1 MPDRP
6 KIYLETSVI
15 SYLVARPSPDPEKAA
30 MWRYAM
36 RFMNEYAQGYD
47 IVVSDIVAK
56 EAVRGDPGEY
66 YDDPIVREVH
76 EARYEIMA
84 EFGGDVNAFFDYL
97 VAHPVPNARYV
108 SPKPFT
114 YESVAGD

>member
-1 MPDRP
+1 MSDRP

-47 IVVSDIVAK
+47 I
-56 EAVRGDPGEY
+56 
-66 YDDPIVREVH
+66 
-76 EARYEIMA
+76 
-84 EFGGDVNAFFDYL
+84 
-97 VAHPVPNARYV
+97 AHPVPGARYI
-108 SPKPFT
+108 SSEPFK
-114 YESVAGD
+114 YEPVAGD